1 MFTVQWFRLGGCV
14 AHTLMRRYSDSECIL
29 KSALNLV
36 QIHWLLFTI
45 LIALIITGL
54 SLYPVESLPPVPGSD
69 KTHHFIAYG
78 ALAFPIALARPKKW
92 LFLIVVFLACSGVIE
107 LVQPYVNRYGEWLD
121 LGANGLGLVVGI
133 LIATFARSIILKEKS
148 Q

>member
-1 MFTVQWFRLGGCV
+1 MVTEQCFRLGGSV
-14 AHTLMRRYSDSECIL
+14 AHPLIGRYSDSECIL
-29 KSALNLV
+29 KSVLNLV

-45 LIALIITGL
+45 VIALIITGL
-54 SLYPVESLPPVPGSD
+54 SLYPMESLPSVPGTD

-92 LFLIVVFLACSGVIE
+92 LFSIVGLLVCSGAIE
-107 LVQPYVNRYGEWLD
+107 LLQPYVNRYGEWLD

-133 LIATFARSIILKEKS
+133 LIATLARSMILREKS